1 MKLPFR
7 IALRYLFSVRKFH
20 FITFITVISIIGI
33 VIGVAAL
40 IIVMSIFNGFG
51 EFTEQQLIGVD
62 PHIRILPANGAWLE
76 NYKSITADLHSYDE
90 IKAFAPVING
100 RMIITAKDNM
110 KVVQLFGFDAK
121 NYSTVS
127 GLNKSVINGEF
138 TIDDTETGKS
148 LVLGAGLA
156 YALKVNVE
164 SQVRIMSFKDVEKSI
179 LTMSRR
185 PGTGMQVTGIFSTNN
200 PEYDDTYGITS
211 IENAARLLKVPVN
224 AVSAIDI
231 RLFNIE
237 TAEKLK
243 EKLLEKYPGST
254 VLTWFDLHRELYTI
268 LKLERLAVFV
278 VLSLIIIIAVFNILA
293 SLSMTVVEKRS
304 DIGVLKALGA
314 SDKFIR
320 KTYLYLGS
328 LIGLISTGI
337 GTAIGLGFCYGQ
349 IHYHW
354 IKLNSA
360 QYLIKSLPLT
370 VVWTDVLLVIC
381 VALGF
386 SFLATVYPAKRA
398 ASVHVIEAIREE

>member
-76 NYKSITADLHSYDE
+76 NYKSITAGLHSYDE